1 MVRISISKP
10 NQVKIKNCQIIE
22 RLILILIL
30 IDMLNML
37 ILDIVDIVICLAK
50 EGEPFGGRD

>member
-10 NQVKIKNCQIIE
+10 NQVKIKNCQIME
-22 RLILILIL
+22 RLILILILIL

-37 ILDIVDIVICLAK
+37 IFDIVICLAK